1 MKSKYTL
8 LLIPPNNAPARQI
21 QISLKGKRILISGLA
36 TLGVLIIFLFSYNIY
51 LSHTLRIQEADFKAA
66 EQMKLANQEKDQEI
80 ERLQSESLKA
90 TQELASIYE
99 LELKLASILKVDPS
113 ATQTSRGSA
122 PPSVLG
128 THSDGAV
135 SLTNQLTL
143 LKQYYNLA
151 IEKKDQINHTPSIL
165 PVEGEIAS
173 SFGYRQ
179 NPFGK
184 RTDEFHNGVD
194 IAVNYGTPVHA
205 TAAGTV
211 TFAGWDSVYGRKVEI
226 DHGNGIVTFYGH
238 NSRLNVNAGDTV
250 QKGDII
256 AYSGNSGRSTGAH
269 LHYGALDQGKSID
282 PLTFTN
288 FTKEQ

>member
-1 MKSKYTL
+1 M
-8 LLIPPNNAPARQI
+8 LIPPDDAPARQI
-21 QISLKGKRILISGLA
+21 QISLKGKRILISGIA
-36 TLGVLIIFLFSYNIY
+36 TLGVLLIFLFSFNIY
-51 LSHTLRIQEADFKAA
+51 LSHTLRMQEADFKAV

-80 ERLQSESLKA
+80 KRLQSESLKA
-90 TQELASIYE
+90 TQELASIHE
-99 LELKLASILKVDPS
+99 LELKLASILKVEPT
-113 ATQTSRGSA
+113 AMQMSRGST
-122 PPSVLG
+122 PPSVLA
-128 THSDGAV
+128 TRSDEAV
-135 SLTNQLTL
+135 SLSNQLTV
-143 LKQYYNLA
+143 LKQYYRFA
-151 IEKKDQINHTPSIL
+151 IENKDQIDHTPSIL

-179 NPFGK
+179 NPFGR

-194 IAVNYGTPVHA
+194 FAVNYGTPVRA
-205 TAAGTV
+205 AAAGTV
-211 TFAGWDSVYGRKVEI
+211 TFAGWDSVYGRKAEI
-226 DHGNGIVTFYGH
+226 DHGNGLVTFYGH
-238 NSRLNVNAGDTV
+238 NSRLTVNVGDTV